1 MSVDDPQAPSQQ
13 LLPHPGSCDDGAAAT
28 VVLEKVPDSTQG
40 ADDPPNELQLVLRQ
54 LREVTEK
61 VEQLTRAVQTRD
73 MIGQAKGILMERH
86 RITGEQ
92 AFVLLVSTSSRSN
105 RKLSAVAAHLTS
117 TGILE

>member
-1 MSVDDPQAPSQQ
+1 MSTDDHQAPPQQ
-13 LLPHPGSCDDGAAAT
+13 FLPHSGSSDDGVTAT
-28 VVLEKVPDSTQG
+28 VVLEKGLDPTRG

-86 RITGEQ
+86 RITGDQ
-92 AFVLLVSTSSRSN
+92 AFALLVSTSSRSN

-117 TGILE
+117 TGTLE